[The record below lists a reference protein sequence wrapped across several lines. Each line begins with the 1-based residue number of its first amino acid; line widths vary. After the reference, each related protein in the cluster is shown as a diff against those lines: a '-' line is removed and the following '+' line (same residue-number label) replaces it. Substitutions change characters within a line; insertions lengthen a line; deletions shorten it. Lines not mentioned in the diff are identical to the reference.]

1 MLKLSNDEKDIPKN
15 LEGGNL
21 LDQPYAM
28 PPKDLNM
35 LLFTPKSQLMR
46 DLAELQGTTDV
57 QEGPWTRKS
66 ADKSCLVRV
75 ITYTKAVTKLV
86 KAVKATEEQTYIKA
100 NGKEFIVF
108 VDVNTPEVPYGN
120 TFKVDLLYKIT
131 PGPKLSCTEK
141 SAHLVVSWAINFHQN
156 TMMKGMIEG
165 GARQGLKE
173 SFEQLS
179 DLLAKILKVINPI
192 NVSDCIRISRH
203 MDSPRCKICSIFSVE
218 VAPENFLDN
227 TNGAK
232 TIRDYLNKIEKEVGK
247 KLNLQSP
254 HRNSAFQKISGLPP
268 KEFLISDFSRSLK
281 RKMPLQGQLF
291 LSARIVGFYA
301 NLFGHKPKFF
311 IPWENIEHIHELFP
325 SLGTVES
332 PSLVIILSMGRGN
345 DTRRQAAF
353 LFSFIHFLQLNAN
366 RTVMVVWTKRK
377 LGPDQR
383 AQIAEEQQDR
393 D

>member
-1 MLKLSNDEKDIPKN
+1 MKVIAGRLQRLFNKNEEASGTDNSSELSTTISVNEDNLAEPNSNSSFEELIKMLKLSNDEKDIPKN

-192 NVSDCIRISRH
+192 NVSDCIR
-203 MDSPRCKICSIFSVE
+203 
-218 VAPENFLDN
+218 
-227 TNGAK
+227 
-232 TIRDYLNKIEKEVGK
+232 
-247 KLNLQSP
+247 
-254 HRNSAFQKISGLPP
+254 
-268 KEFLISDFSRSLK
+268 
-281 RKMPLQGQLF
+281 
-291 LSARIVGFYA
+291 
-301 NLFGHKPKFF
+301 
-311 IPWENIEHIHELFP
+311 
-325 SLGTVES
+325 
-332 PSLVIILSMGRGN
+332 
-345 DTRRQAAF
+345 
-353 LFSFIHFLQLNAN
+353 
-366 RTVMVVWTKRK
+366 
-377 LGPDQR
+377 
-383 AQIAEEQQDR
+383 
-393 D
+393 